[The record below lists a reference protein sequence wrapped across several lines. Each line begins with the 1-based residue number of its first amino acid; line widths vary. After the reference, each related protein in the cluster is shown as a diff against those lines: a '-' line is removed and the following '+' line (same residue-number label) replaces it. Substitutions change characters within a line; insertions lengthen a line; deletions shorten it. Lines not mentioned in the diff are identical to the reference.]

1 MFRRE
6 SMPRKFSE
14 REGPNPLPAETALH
28 WSAEDQQSVE
38 DEAGGLQE
46 GDEPDPKQTI

>member
-1 MFRRE
+1 
-6 SMPRKFSE
+6 MPRKFSE